1 LKSRVAGGRPVAWED
16 AGRQIATILGS
27 YSTVVV
33 TSSEPVAAA
42 NVAIG
47 IARAEAEHRRVVVGD
62 LVGDTPPIRSL
73 IEDEDS
79 HGITDSFLYGV
90 SMSKIERQVEGT
102 EGLFVMPSG
111 TDPMIGEE
119 ILRSTRWQR
128 LAAGFAEL
136 GTLLLLVVKSDS
148 PGIAEL
154 IDQLDGAV
162 VVKDADVPAAPS
174 ALILARV
181 AAPTPT
187 LKLPLLSR
195 AAEAASWP
203 KHRWFYAAL
212 AVAAVLALAGLAFVF
227 LGDRVE
233 QQTQRPTR
241 RVAKTPAA
249 APVVAPPVPPVDT
262 LRISPPA
269 NPIDSSIAAAF
280 GVLVVVANTAEG
292 ANFLVR
298 RNSAIPSMTVT
309 PVPIGPERLIWYRV
323 IAGAYA
329 RRSQADSLLLALR
342 NSGLH
347 ADTVVK
353 APLALLVDSVPTQ
366 GGIDEAVRAVVA
378 KYTARGMAVYPLI
391 QDDGGARLYT
401 GAFERV
407 DQSRELTRSLRGS
420 GMNPV
425 LVYRTGREP

>member
-1 LKSRVAGGRPVAWED
+1 
-16 AGRQIATILGS
+16 
-27 YSTVVV
+27 
-33 TSSEPVAAA
+33 
-42 NVAIG
+42 
-47 IARAEAEHRRVVVGD
+47 
-62 LVGDTPPIRSL
+62 
-73 IEDEDS
+73 
-79 HGITDSFLYGV
+79 
-90 SMSKIERQVEGT
+90 
-102 EGLFVMPSG
+102 
-111 TDPMIGEE
+111 
-119 ILRSTRWQR
+119 
-128 LAAGFAEL
+128 
-136 GTLLLLVVKSDS
+136 
-148 PGIAEL
+148 
-154 IDQLDGAV
+154 
-162 VVKDADVPAAPS
+162 
-174 ALILARV
+174 
-181 AAPTPT
+181 
-187 LKLPLLSR
+187 LPLLSR

-203 KHRWFYAAL
+203 KHRWFYASL
-212 AVAAVLALAGLAFVF
+212 AVVAVLGVAGLAFVL

-233 QQTQRPTR
+233 QQAPRPKL
-241 RVAKTPAA
+241 RVARTPAA

-262 LRISPPA
+262 MRISPPA

-309 PVPIGPERLIWYRV
+309 PVPIGPERVIWYRV